1 MTEESVKDEDFSS
14 QFVRTMFSNRDDE
27 EDSDHEAISEH
38 VWNCGDVSIIYHLA
52 FLAPGHGDSVWN
64 SSECIALHLSL
75 YRKKLFGEEIER
87 QLKWP
92 PKKALEFG
100 AGAALPSMVLF
111 KEGSKV
117 VCTDGF
123 TNEDTFEALE
133 LSFLKNSKQWGI
145 EMEEKKKRTM
155 VVPHSW
161 GEEIEKLQND
171 SDGSDFDVLV
181 ASDCIYDP
189 TYHQALLES
198 AVVFMAKENG
208 LFIVGYS
215 FHMNVPPAQVLKFFD
230 QATVEFD
237 LKIVSEFTQEY
248 PGQLGIGNQEPMR
261 GAVYVKVLAHID
273 SIYCRRQ

>member
-14 QFVRTMFSNRDDE
+14 QFVRSMFSNRDDE

-52 FLAPGHGDSVWN
+52 FLAPGHGNSVWN

-75 YRKKLFGEEIER
+75 HRKKLFGEEIER

-117 VCTDGF
+117 ICTDGF

-145 EMEEKKKRTM
+145 EMEEMKKRTM

-171 SDGSDFDVLV
+171 SDGSDFDIHLKTGDTICG
-181 ASDCIYDP
+181 ARNFEIHIP
-189 TYHQALLES
+189 K
-198 AVVFMAKENG
+198 MI
-208 LFIVGYS
+208 FI
-215 FHMNVPPAQVLKFFD
+215 
-230 QATVEFD
+230 
-237 LKIVSEFTQEY
+237 TQN
-248 PGQLGIGNQEPMR
+248 I
-261 GAVYVKVLAHID
+261 
-273 SIYCRRQ
+273 

>member
-14 QFVRTMFSNRDDE
+14 QFVRSMFSNRDDE

-52 FLAPGHGDSVWN
+52 FLAPGHGNSVWN

-117 VCTDGF
+117 ICTDGF

-145 EMEEKKKRTM
+145 EMEEMKKRTM

-171 SDGSDFDVLV
+171 SDGSDFDILV

-198 AVVFMAKENG
+198 AVAFMAKENG
-208 LFIVGYS
+208 LFVVGYS

-230 QATVEFD
+230 QATAEFD
-237 LKIVSEFTQEY
+237 LKIVSEFTQKY
-248 PGQLGIGNQEPMR
+248 PGQLGIGNQEPVR
-261 GAVYVKVLAHID
+261 GAVYVKVLAHVD